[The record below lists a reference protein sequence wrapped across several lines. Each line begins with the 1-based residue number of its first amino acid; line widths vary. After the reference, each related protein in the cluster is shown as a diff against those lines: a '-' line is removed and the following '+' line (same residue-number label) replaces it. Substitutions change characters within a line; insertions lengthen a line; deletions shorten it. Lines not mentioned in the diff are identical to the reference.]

1 MKDIFYVDA
10 KYISNKAEVYSINY
24 KLFNNIFKS
33 EKKEDKLKIIIK
45 NSENQT
51 LLRILKL
58 KRMMYL
64 KDL

>member
-10 KYISNKAEVYSINY
+10 KCISNKAEVYSINY